1 MGGTHKDMS
10 ITEIG
15 GTTVTLE
22 LIAKWLKYIRNISL
36 SWIHGSELTAPTG
49 SLVSKVVGSGK
60 KGYVYGV
67 IITASEANKF
77 YLNWTSGGAA
87 MKISF
92 QLSARGTLLYVF
104 EIPLNEGYSADAGT
118 AISISVAT
126 AGSSGSTYQ
135 AGFLY
140 GEI

>member
-1 MGGTHKDMS
+1 MS

-36 SWIHGSELTAPTG
+36 SWIHGTEQTAPAANTN
-49 SLVSKVVGSGK
+49 LVTKVVGSGK
-60 KGYVYGV
+60 VGYIYG
-67 IITASEANKF
+67 ILITASEANKF
-77 YLNWTSGGAA
+77 TLNWTSGGAA
-87 MKISF
+87 KSISF

-104 EIPLNEGYSADAGT
+104 WVPLNEGSPADSGTSITIKNVTAGT
-118 AISISVAT
+118 
-126 AGSSGSTYQ
+126 SGSTYQ